1 MEIQHFKWLRT
12 HSAPYNLSSSGMI
25 LLEPS
30 SIEEMGRPGDVIDI
44 IRNAYGAE
52 DNGVMLVHG
61 TQEGNFLALA
71 AMRGKIDSVAI
82 QVPEYEPIR
91 VLPGF
96 LGIKTVE
103 ISDAFQVPPHGLL
116 FLSNPNNPTGS
127 FIGEKALFELEE
139 ALERRGSYAVL
150 DSIFLDFVNKS
161 PRLWFRNMIF
171 TLSTSKFYT
180 MNGVKVG
187 WVIGDPAILREMSGI
202 SDLISP
208 GPLDLEAKYAAILVS
223 NREWVRNRNL
233 SIIRGNR
240 EELMGSIKELKSVE
254 LSYVPDMPIAFAKPS
269 CGLSGMELANKLLS
283 RGVMVVPGEYF
294 GLRQG
299 IRIGLGSINRE
310 IARIGLS
317 IIRDVIK
324 ECDGP

>member
-1 MEIQHFKWLRT
+1 MV
-12 HSAPYNLSSSGMI
+12 P
-25 LLEPS
+25 LEPS
-30 SIEEMGRPGDVIDI
+30 KVEEIGVAGSAIDV

-71 AMRGKIDSVAI
+71 AMRGRIDSAAVP
-82 QVPEYEPIR
+82 VPEYEPIR
-91 VLPGF
+91 VLPAF

-103 ISDAFQVPPHGLL
+103 INDIFQVPSHSIL
-116 FLSNPNNPTGS
+116 FLSNPNNPLGS
-127 FIGEKALFELEE
+127 FIDEKKLFELEE
-139 ALERRGSYAVL
+139 TLERRGSYAVL

-171 TLSTSKFYT
+171 TISTSKFYT

-187 WVIGDPAILREMSGI
+187 WVIGDPDILREISGV
-202 SDLISP
+202 SDLVSP
-208 GPLDLEAKYAAILVS
+208 GPLDLEARYAAILVS
-223 NREWVRNRNL
+223 NREWVRKRNL
-233 SIIRGNR
+233 DIIRANR
-240 EELMGSIKELKSVE
+240 EELMNLIRGLESME
-254 LSYVPDMPIAFAKPS
+254 LSYVPDMPIAFAKPG
-269 CGLSGMELANKLLS
+269 CGLSGMEIANKLLD

-310 IARIGLS
+310 TARIGLS
-317 IIRDVIK
+317 ILRDIIK
-324 ECDGP
+324 ECE